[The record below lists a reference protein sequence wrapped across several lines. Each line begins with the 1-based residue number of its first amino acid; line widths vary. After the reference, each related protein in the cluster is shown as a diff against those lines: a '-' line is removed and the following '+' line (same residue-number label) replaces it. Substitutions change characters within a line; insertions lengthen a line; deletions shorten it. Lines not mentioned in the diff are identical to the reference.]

1 MSPTPTMI
9 RPEVP
14 AAAGLR
20 HRVPARLLAGTTS
33 IHDGILAPHELVPP
47 HTHANEDQCL
57 YVVSGSACVEVG
69 DQLFQAP
76 AGAYVVKPRGIAHA
90 FWNPSDT
97 PAKLL
102 EITSPGG
109 FESFYDEM
117 AAATSSEGAA
127 AIRAKYGLTVHAER
141 IPDLLQR
148 HQLFIHGPRSR

>member
-1 MSPTPTMI
+1 VPSSPTMI

-57 YVVSGSACVEVG
+57 YVVSGTACVEVD
-69 DQLFQAP
+69 DQLFQAS
-76 AGAYVVKPRGIAHA
+76 AGAYVIKPRGIPHA

-109 FESFYDEM
+109 FESFYEEM
-117 AAATSSEGAA
+117 AAVTSSEGAA
-127 AIRAKYGLTVHAER
+127 AVQAKYGMTFHAER
-141 IPDLLQR
+141 IPGLLER
-148 HQLFIHGPRSR
+148 HHLSVQDPRGR